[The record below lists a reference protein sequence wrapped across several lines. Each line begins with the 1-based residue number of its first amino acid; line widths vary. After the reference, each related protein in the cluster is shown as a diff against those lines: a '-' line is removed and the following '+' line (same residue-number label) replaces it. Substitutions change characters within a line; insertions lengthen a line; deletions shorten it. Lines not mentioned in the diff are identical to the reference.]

1 MNGRRAVTY
10 NRCSTEEE
18 SQRDALAK
26 QVQEAQNCVREHGW
40 ELVGCYVEAKSGTTR
55 KGREE
60 YNRLYRDLEGD
71 TFDIVVIKSQ
81 DRLMRNTKDWYLFL
95 DRLQKNQKRLFMYL
109 ENKFYT
115 PSDALVTGIKAI
127 LAEEYSRELSRK
139 INHAHQNRQREGKSF
154 VFTNRMYGLKK
165 TADGSVVIDE
175 REAKMVRMI
184 FRLSAEG
191 YGTHCSARIL
201 YEKGYQNRKGN
212 MLSPAVIHNIIRNP
226 IYMGTVVQN
235 RRHYEFESKKTLQ
248 NPPSAWV
255 VHAHALPAIVGE
267 ALFEEA
273 NRRMRERKQGKHETI
288 AAWPNGMAGR
298 YALTGKIECGLCGA
312 PFYRTTRQNRSG
324 KVVEWK
330 CRSYLQNGRTQ
341 EGGRREGVQK
351 SRRMRNAGCDNIHL
365 SETKLFASLEQICI
379 MEPKQAD
386 GKGAQCLDKQQG
398 EMACLKTDRVVES
411 TLELLEKVFL
421 DGGTAKERERLE
433 NTLQETLSRKA
444 FLLEKFLEGIVSD
457 QDYKQKS
464 GEMQEK
470 INKLRQQSR
479 RMEECAPSK
488 DAVRERL
495 NGIRKRLEEGV
506 AVQAMLLQLTG
517 AVEKIRVYPQKL
529 EIIWANR
536 EIGEADAQCCSTSN
550 RFAVEAEKEQI
561 LERLK
566 RCPATTA
573 KKVADETGMHLSRV
587 QARIRMLKAEGKIR
601 YSARNGRGEWIVT
614 GMQS

>member
-1 MNGRRAVTY
+1 M
-10 NRCSTEEE
+10 
-18 SQRDALAK
+18 
-26 QVQEAQNCVREHGW
+26 
-40 ELVGCYVEAKSGTTR
+40 
-55 KGREE
+55 
-60 YNRLYRDLEGD
+60 
-71 TFDIVVIKSQ
+71 
-81 DRLMRNTKDWYLFL
+81 
-95 DRLQKNQKRLFMYL
+95 
-109 ENKFYT
+109 
-115 PSDALVTGIKAI
+115 
-127 LAEEYSRELSRK
+127 
-139 INHAHQNRQREGKSF
+139 
-154 VFTNRMYGLKK
+154 
-165 TADGSVVIDE
+165 
-175 REAKMVRMI
+175 
-184 FRLSAEG
+184 
-191 YGTHCSARIL
+191 
-201 YEKGYQNRKGN
+201 
-212 MLSPAVIHNIIRNP
+212 
-226 IYMGTVVQN
+226 
-235 RRHYEFESKKTLQ
+235 
-248 NPPSAWV
+248 
-255 VHAHALPAIVGE
+255 
-267 ALFEEA
+267 
-273 NRRMRERKQGKHETI
+273 
-288 AAWPNGMAGR
+288 
-298 YALTGKIECGLCGA
+298 
-312 PFYRTTRQNRSG
+312 
-324 KVVEWK
+324 
-330 CRSYLQNGRTQ
+330 
-341 EGGRREGVQK
+341 QK

-365 SETKLFASLEQICI
+365 SETKLFASLERICI
-379 MEPKQAD
+379 MGPKQAD

-536 EIGEADAQCCSTSN
+536 EIGKGEADAQCCSTSN
-550 RFAVEAEKEQI
+550 RFSVEAEKEQI

-601 YSARNGRGEWIVT
+601 YSARNGRGEWIVI